1 MPRVTVTQ
9 AERDFVNL
17 VNRVH
22 AEGISVELARGEE
35 VIARLVPADSPAALK
50 IQDLNA
56 FLQGLPKLGDDAA
69 GFSEAV
75 RAIRRNFPTEANP
88 WD

>member
-1 MPRVTVTQ
+1 MPRITVTQ

-22 AEGISVELARGEE
+22 AEGISVELARGDQ
-35 VIARLVPADSPAALK
+35 VVARLVPANPRSALK
-50 IQDLNA
+50 MQDLNR
-56 FLQGLPKLGDDAA
+56 FLQGLPKLGDDAVA
-69 GFSEAV
+69 FSADV
-75 RAIRRNFPTEANP
+75 RAIRRDFPAEANP